1 MTNQNPITADSA
13 IIYASLDQL
22 YLHDL
27 NPRQEVPEEAVET
40 LAESI
45 KTCGLLQNLG
55 GLQDK
60 EGKIG
65 IVAGGRRL
73 RALAYLAKSDPA
85 HELATSIPVLL
96 AKDAA
101 QAEMWANAENTAR
114 ADLDPADEIRAYG
127 RMAKTNASADD
138 IASAFGVTV
147 AHVKGRLK
155 LSDLPE
161 PALDALKAKTI
172 NLTVAQKL
180 TTADDEKLIF
190 DVLNLIDEGQITY
203 TGQIDGVLHPKAVKS
218 SDRRASFVGIEAY
231 EAAGGK
237 VSRDLFSEDVFFENR
252 DILDEVFAQRLREA
266 GDALK
271 EDSGWAWVMTHDESY
286 LGWHFLDAHKLA
298 RVYPVEGVLSDACS
312 ERYDALSELA
322 EDDGLDEAG
331 QVELESLQAVLDGDF
346 TEAQKDISGCV
357 VHVGNGGKL
366 EVTGGLIRVEDKK
379 AAIEAGILAKS
390 SHGAGGEKPPKNP
403 YSQKLQ
409 ADLEAIR
416 LASLQNAMLEQ
427 PDLLL
432 DLLTFQLSGMTGFRD
447 VLDISLG
454 HPGNAPSTETGFEV
468 DKRLS
473 KPSISPADRW
483 GVDLKKAFAAFKKK
497 GKTFRDAELTRQLSK
512 LLTGGDSEFAALLD
526 KKSDAGIRKVWT
538 PTAENLFKRISG
550 PMMDGIYCDLL
561 DLSPTDETA
570 KAFAKLK
577 KGEKADAMEDL
588 FSDPAKQ
595 KLLGVTEKQKVRID
609 AWVPD
614 YFS

>member
-1 MTNQNPITADSA
+1 MTNQTVVTADSA

-27 NPRQEVPEEAVET
+27 NPRQEVAQAAVET

-60 EGKIG
+60 DGKVG

-73 RALAYLAKSDPA
+73 RALAYLAEADPA
-85 HELATSIPVLL
+85 QETVKSIPVLL
-96 AKDAA
+96 ARDAA

-127 RMAKTNASADD
+127 RMAESNASADA

-161 PALDALKAKTI
+161 QALDALKAKTI

-180 TTADDEKLIF
+180 TTADDEMLIF
-190 DVLNLIDEGQITY
+190 EVLRLIDEGEITN
-203 TGQIDGVLHPKAVKS
+203 TSQIDGELHPKAVKS
-218 SDRRASFVGIEAY
+218 TDRRAAFVGIEAY

-237 VSRDLFSEDVFFENR
+237 VSRDLFSEDVFFEHR
-252 DILDEVFAQRLREA
+252 EILDEVFAARLCANAEA
-266 GDALK
+266 LMQEA
-271 EDSGWAWVMTHDESY
+271 GWAWVLTHDEPY
-286 LGWHFLDAHKLA
+286 LGWHFMDEHKFE
-298 RVYPVEGVLSDACS
+298 RVYPSEGVLSDDQT
-312 ERYDALSELA
+312 ERHDALADLA
-322 EDDGLDEAG
+322 EGDVLDEAG
-331 QVELESLQAVLDGDF
+331 QAELDALQVVLDGDF
-346 TEAQKDISGCV
+346 TDAQKSIAGCV
-357 VHVGNGGKL
+357 VHVGNNGQL
-366 EVTGGLIRVEDKK
+366 EVTGGLIKAEDKK
-379 AAIEAGILAKS
+379 AAIEAGVLAKS
-390 SHGAGGEKPPKNP
+390 HHGGSGEKPAKNP

-409 ADLEAIR
+409 ADLDAIK

-447 VLDISLG
+447 VLDITPG
-454 HPGNAPSTETGFEV
+454 HPANAPSTETGFDV

-473 KPSISPADRW
+473 KPSIAPADRW

-497 GKTFRDAELTRQLSK
+497 GKKFRDAELTRQLSK
-512 LLTGGDSEFAALLD
+512 LLTGGECEFVAVLDRKSE
-526 KKSDAGIRKVWT
+526 SGIRKVWT

-550 PMMDGIYCDLL
+550 PMMEGIYCDLL
-561 DLSPTDETA
+561 DLSPTDEKA
-570 KAFAKLK
+570 KVFAKMK

-588 FSDPAKQ
+588 FSDPTKQ
-595 KLLGVTEKQKVRID
+595 KLLGVTAAQKARID

-614 YFS
+614 YYA

>member
-1 MTNQNPITADSA
+1 MTNQTQITTGTA

-27 NPRQEVPEEAVET
+27 NPRQEVAQEAIET

-55 GLQDK
+55 GLQDDS
-60 EGKIG
+60 GKVG

-73 RALAYLAKSDPA
+73 RALAFLAETDPA
-85 HELATSIPVLL
+85 QESVTSIPVLL
-96 AKDAA
+96 AKDAE
-101 QAEMWANAENTAR
+101 QAELWANAENTAR

-127 RMAKTNASADD
+127 RMAKSNASADD

-161 PALDALKAKTI
+161 AALDALKAKSI

-190 DVLNLIDEGQITY
+190 EVLRLIDEGQITN

-218 SDRRASFVGIEAY
+218 TDRRATFVGVEAY

-252 DILDEVFAQRLREA
+252 DILDEVFALRLREA
-266 GDALK
+266 ADKVMK
-271 EDSGWAWVMTHDESY
+271 EAGWAWVMPHDESY
-286 LGWHFLDAHKLA
+286 LGWHVMDEHKFE
-298 RVYPVEGVLSDACS
+298 RVYPVEGVLSDDLT
-312 ERYDALSELA
+312 ERYDELA
-322 EDDGLDEAG
+322 ELAEGDVLNEAG
-331 QVELESLQAVLDGDF
+331 QAELDSLQAVLDGAF
-346 TEAQKDISGCV
+346 TEAQRAIAGCV
-357 VHVGNGGKL
+357 VHVGNNGQL
-366 EVTGGLIRVEDKK
+366 EVTGGLIKAADKK

-390 SHGAGGEKPPKNP
+390 HHGGSGEKTPKNP

-409 ADLEAIR
+409 ADLEAIK
-416 LASLQNAMLEQ
+416 LASLQNAMLDQ

-454 HPGNAPSTETGFEV
+454 TPCNAPSTETGFDV

-473 KPSISPADRW
+473 KPSSCPEDRW
-483 GVDLKKAFAAFKKK
+483 GVDLIKAFAAFKKK
-497 GKTFRDAELTRQLSK
+497 GKKHRDAELARQLAK
-512 LLTGGDSEFAALLD
+512 LLTGGDEVFAAVLAD
-526 KKSDAGIRKVWT
+526 KCNAGIRKVWT
-538 PTAENLFKRISG
+538 PTTENLFKRISG
-550 PMMDGIYCDLL
+550 VMMDGIYCDLL
-561 DLSPTDETA
+561 DLAPTDERA
-570 KAFAKLK
+570 KAFSK
-577 KGEKADAMEDL
+577 KKKADKAEALENL
-588 FSDPAKQ
+588 FSDPTTQ
-595 KLLGVTEKQKVRID
+595 KLLGVTEAQKARID
-609 AWVPD
+609 AWLPD
-614 YFS
+614 YFA

>member
-1 MTNQNPITADSA
+1 MTNQKTQPTDGT

-27 NPRQEVPEEAVET
+27 NPRQEVAQEAVAT

-60 EGKIG
+60 DGKVG

-73 RALAYLAKSDPA
+73 RALAFLAEADPA
-85 HELATSIPVLL
+85 QEVVKSIPVLL

-101 QAEMWANAENTAR
+101 QAEIWANAENTAR

-127 RMAKTNASADD
+127 RMAKSNASAGD

-161 PALDALKAKTI
+161 QALDALKAKTI

-190 DVLNLIDEGQITY
+190 DVLRLIDEGHITN

-218 SDRRASFVGIEAY
+218 TDRRATFVGIDAY

-237 VSRDLFSEDVFFENR
+237 ISRDLFSEDVFFENR
-252 DILDEVFAQRLREA
+252 DILDEVFAARLREA
-266 GDALK
+266 ADTVMQEA
-271 EDSGWAWVMTHDESY
+271 GWAWVMPYDESY
-286 LGWHFLDAHKLA
+286 LGWHVMDEHKFE
-298 RVYPVEGVLSDACS
+298 RVYPIGGVLSDDDT
-312 ERYDALSELA
+312 ERYDALADLA
-322 EDDGLDEAG
+322 EGDGLNEAG
-331 QVELESLQAVLDGDF
+331 QAELDALEAVLDGDF
-346 TEAQKDISGCV
+346 TEAQKVIAGCV
-357 VHVGNGGKL
+357 VHVGNNGKL
-366 EVTGGLIRVEDKK
+366 EVTGGLIKAADKK

-390 SHGAGGEKPPKNP
+390 NHGTSGETPPKNP

-409 ADLEAIR
+409 ADLDAIK

-427 PDLLL
+427 PELLL

-447 VLDISLG
+447 VLDITLG
-454 HPGNAPSTETGFEV
+454 HPTNAPSTETGFDV

-473 KPSISPADRW
+473 KPSVSPADRW

-497 GKTFRDAELTRQLSK
+497 GKTYRDAELTRQLSK
-512 LLTGGDSEFAALLD
+512 LLTGGDSDFAALLD
-526 KKSDAGIRKVWT
+526 QKSDAGIRKVWT

-550 PMMDGIYCDLL
+550 PMMEGIYCHLL
-561 DLSPTDETA
+561 ELSPTDEKA
-570 KAFAKLK
+570 KAFSKMK
-577 KGEKADAMEDL
+577 KADKADAMEDL
-588 FSDPAKQ
+588 ISDPTKQ
-595 KLLGVTEKQKVRID
+595 KLLGVRAAQKARID
-609 AWVPD
+609 SWVPD
-614 YFS
+614 YYA

>member
-1 MTNQNPITADSA
+1 MTNQSTLSADAA

-27 NPRQEVPEEAVET
+27 NPRQEVEQEAIET
-40 LAESI
+40 LADSI

-60 EGKIG
+60 NGKVG

-73 RALAYLAKSDPA
+73 RALAYLAEADPA
-85 HELATSIPVLL
+85 QEMVKSIPVLL
-96 AKDAA
+96 AKDAS

-114 ADLDPADEIRAYG
+114 TDLDPADEIRAYG
-127 RMAKTNASADD
+127 RMAKSNASADD

-155 LSDLPE
+155 LAGLPE
-161 PALDALKAKTI
+161 QALDALKAKTI
-172 NLTVAQKL
+172 NLTTAQKL

-190 DVLNLIDEGQITY
+190 DVLRLIDEGQITN
-203 TGQIDGVLHPKAVKS
+203 TGQIDGVLHPKAAKS
-218 SDRRASFVGIEAY
+218 TERRAAFVGTAAY

-237 VSRDLFSEDVFFENR
+237 ISRDLFSEDVFFENR
-252 DILDEVFAQRLREA
+252 DILDEIFAAHLREA
-266 GDALK
+266 GGAVLN
-271 EDSGWAWVMTHDESY
+271 EQGWAWVMTHDESF
-286 LGWHFLDAHKLA
+286 LGWNFMDEHKFE
-298 RVYPVEGVLSDACS
+298 RVYPVEGVLSDDLT
-312 ERYDALSELA
+312 ERYEELA
-322 EDDGLDEAG
+322 ELAEGDVLNEAG
-331 QVELESLQAVLDGDF
+331 QAELDGLQAVLDGDF
-346 TEAQKDISGCV
+346 TDAQKAIAGCV
-357 VHVGNGGKL
+357 VYVGNGGKR
-366 EVTGGLIRVEDKK
+366 EITAGLIKSEDKK
-379 AAIEAGILAKS
+379 AAIEAGILQKS
-390 SHGAGGEKPPKNP
+390 NHAGSGEKPPKNP

-409 ADLEAIR
+409 ADLDAIK

-427 PDLLL
+427 PDLLI

-447 VLDISLG
+447 VLDITLG
-454 HPGNAPSTETGFEV
+454 HPTNAPSTETGFEV

-473 KPSISPADRW
+473 KPSASPADRW
-483 GVDLKKAFAAFKKK
+483 SVDLAKAFAAFKKK
-497 GKTFRDAELTRQLSK
+497 GKKFRDAELTRQLSK
-512 LLTGGDSEFAALLD
+512 LLTGGDADFEVLLG

-550 PMMDGIYCDLL
+550 PMMEGIYCDLL
-561 DLSPTDETA
+561 DLSPTDEKA

-588 FSDPAKQ
+588 ISDPTKQ
-595 KLLGVTEKQKVRID
+595 KLLGVTEAQKARID

-614 YFS
+614 YYV